1 MIMTFVLEWIILVFI
16 AFTVLH
22 IDTHIHTHTHT
33 YFHFIRRSPIIIDSK
48 FMPLNDLQTSIQM
61 QCDIFETWASW
72 LKKIQF
78 VTIRVFFF
86 LLFFFFFAIYFS
98 RFSRSSYWF
107 LRYLT
112 RCINRGP
119 RYYVRQT
126 NCNTCVKQDLSERYV
141 ELIGMISY
149 KAVVNA
155 RFTWTIHIRWR
166 GVAGRTL

>member
-22 IDTHIHTHTHT
+22 IDTHTHTHT

-61 QCDIFETWASW
+61 QRDIFETWASW

-86 LLFFFFFAIYFS
+86 LLFFISLQFISLASLVHRIDSCDISRDVSIADHVITFVKRIVILVLNKIY
-98 RFSRSSYWF
+98 RND
-107 LRYLT
+107 T
-112 RCINRGP
+112 
-119 RYYVRQT
+119 
-126 NCNTCVKQDLSERYV
+126 
-141 ELIGMISY
+141 
-149 KAVVNA
+149 
-155 RFTWTIHIRWR
+155 
-166 GVAGRTL
+166 

>member
-86 LLFFFFFAIYFS
+86 LLFFFSLQFISLASLVHRIDSCDISRDVSIADHVITFVKRIVILVLNKIY
-98 RFSRSSYWF
+98 RND
-107 LRYLT
+107 T
-112 RCINRGP
+112 
-119 RYYVRQT
+119 
-126 NCNTCVKQDLSERYV
+126 
-141 ELIGMISY
+141 
-149 KAVVNA
+149 
-155 RFTWTIHIRWR
+155 
-166 GVAGRTL
+166 

>member
-22 IDTHIHTHTHT
+22 IDTHTHTHT

-61 QCDIFETWASW
+61 QRDIFETWASW

-86 LLFFFFFAIYFS
+86 LLFFFSLQFISLASLVHRIDSCDISRDVSIADHVITFVKRIVILVLNKIY
-98 RFSRSSYWF
+98 RND
-107 LRYLT
+107 T
-112 RCINRGP
+112 
-119 RYYVRQT
+119 
-126 NCNTCVKQDLSERYV
+126 
-141 ELIGMISY
+141 
-149 KAVVNA
+149 
-155 RFTWTIHIRWR
+155 
-166 GVAGRTL
+166 

>member
-61 QCDIFETWASW
+61 QRDIFETWASW

-86 LLFFFFFAIYFS
+86 LLFFFSLQFISLASLVHRIDSCDISRDVSIADHVITFVKRIVILVLNKIY
-98 RFSRSSYWF
+98 RND
-107 LRYLT
+107 T
-112 RCINRGP
+112 
-119 RYYVRQT
+119 
-126 NCNTCVKQDLSERYV
+126 
-141 ELIGMISY
+141 
-149 KAVVNA
+149 
-155 RFTWTIHIRWR
+155 
-166 GVAGRTL
+166 

>member
-22 IDTHIHTHTHT
+22 IDTHIHTHTYT

-86 LLFFFFFAIYFS
+86 LLFFFSLQFISLASLVHRIDSCDISRDVSIADHVITFVKRIVILVLNKIY
-98 RFSRSSYWF
+98 RND
-107 LRYLT
+107 T
-112 RCINRGP
+112 
-119 RYYVRQT
+119 
-126 NCNTCVKQDLSERYV
+126 
-141 ELIGMISY
+141 
-149 KAVVNA
+149 
-155 RFTWTIHIRWR
+155 
-166 GVAGRTL
+166 